1 MPTVFYAPTLTP
13 KKEGIT
19 MTNHPISGRTGFAC
33 LLGHPVSHSIS
44 PAMHNAAF
52 AALDLNYVYLA
63 FDVTENH
70 LKDTVRGLAAMNCL
84 GWNLTMPL
92 KTAILPYL
100 DELSAAS
107 RLSGS
112 VNTVVNNHGRLIGH
126 TTDGMGYMDSLRDAG
141 HNIIG
146 KNMVLLG
153 AGGAATSICV
163 QAALDGVK
171 QIFLFKRKNAT
182 FRETMNFAEKISR
195 ETSCLVTVNDIQDAS
210 ALKNAISESA
220 ILVNATNVGMAAQ
233 SYSLVPKEFLRSDL
247 IVSDVIYHPKMTPLL
262 EDAKRNGC
270 PYLNGKYMLL
280 FQGARS
286 FYLWTGQKMPVTHI
300 KKSIFTQEE

>member
-1 MPTVFYAPTLTP
+1 
-13 KKEGIT
+13 
-19 MTNHPISGRTGFAC
+19 MTNHLISGSTGFAC

-52 AALDLNYVYLA
+52 DALGLNHVYLA
-63 FDVTENH
+63 FDITENR
-70 LKDTVRGLAAMNCL
+70 LEETVRGLVAMNCL

-100 DELSAAS
+100 DEFSKAS

-112 VNTVVNNHGRLIGH
+112 VNTVVNDHGRLIGH

-141 HNIIG
+141 YNIIG

-153 AGGAATSICV
+153 AGGAAASICV

-171 QIFLFKRKNAT
+171 QIFLFKRKNAS
-182 FRETMNFAEKISR
+182 FPQIADFAAKISR
-195 ETSCLVTVNDIQDAS
+195 ETKCFVTVNDLQDTL
-210 ALKNAISESA
+210 ALKDAISRSA

-233 SYSLVPKEFLRSDL
+233 PYSLVPKELLRPDL
-247 IVSDVIYHPKMTPLL
+247 IVSDIIYHPQMTPLL
-262 EDAKRNGC
+262 EDAKRVGC

-286 FYLWTGQKMPVTHI
+286 FFLWTGQKMPIQHI
-300 KKSIFTQEE
+300 KETIFTQEDRK